1 MVSVKDRHSL
11 QGRSLRIDPDRARD
25 ADVASAERFEDSR
38 PDRRYER
45 AATPSRSSTR
55 QFGARPQYRMRSVRL
70 VSRRR
75 KVFIG
80 VVAVVG
86 FGQGVFTVTFAAP
99 NNIVWKLGTR
109 TATAS
114 SNSTRCAT

>member
-1 MVSVKDRHSL
+1 
-11 QGRSLRIDPDRARD
+11 
-25 ADVASAERFEDSR
+25 
-38 PDRRYER
+38 
-45 AATPSRSSTR
+45 
-55 QFGARPQYRMRSVRL
+55 MRSVRL

-86 FGQGVFTVTFAAP
+86 FGQGVLTVTFTAP